1 MIEER
6 RESLVEMTA
15 IEHIVNMCRIVRD
28 EMSEL
33 NLMLKVYQE
42 GKGGG
47 DLGKIYEKVRNIKN
61 KGEELVVLIMEYLI
75 KSSEVV
81 FYSSSFIN
89 IIRTLDRVLQQIDG
103 VAYRVYLAHENKV
116 LLDKDVLDT
125 FINIIEIEK
134 KQVQD
139 LEDAFMKIRLS
150 PKAVLGIISS
160 VFETEENIDTIYRK
174 SLFEIYARY
183 SGYITALLI
192 LKDIFEHLEEIS
204 DFLKNVGEEVRY
216 LAIARSA
223 T

>member
-15 IEHIVNMCRIVRD
+15 IEYIVNMCRIVRD

-42 GKGGG
+42 GKGVG
-47 DLGKIYEKVRNIKN
+47 DLGKVYEKVRNIKN

-89 IIRTLDRVLQQIDG
+89 IIRTFDRILQQIDG

-125 FINIIEIEK
+125 FINIVEIEK

-150 PKAVLGIISS
+150 PKTVLGIISS
-160 VFETEENIDTIYRK
+160 VFETEEKIDTIYRK

-204 DFLKNVGEEVRY
+204 DFLKNIGEEVRY